1 MSLVQFVYIEDPYA
15 EQHDT
20 IVDDEDV
27 EETPQ
32 LLTHSEDLWA
42 PEEQTSFIVEEE
54 TYTTN
59 IEPEHSPEPVDDPV
73 TSRLATL
80 HLIKH
85 YKEGPGTW

>member
-1 MSLVQFVYIEDPYA
+1 MSLVQFVNIEDPYA

-20 IVDDEDV
+20 IVDDDDA

-32 LLTHSEDLWA
+32 LLTNSEDLWA
-42 PEEQTSFIVEEE
+42 AEEQTSFVVEEE
-54 TYTTN
+54 TYAAN
-59 IEPEHSPEPVDDPV
+59 IEPEHSPEPVDNHV

>member
-1 MSLVQFVYIEDPYA
+1 MSLVQFVHIEDPYA
-15 EQHDT
+15 EQDT
-20 IVDDEDV
+20 IVVDDYA

-32 LLTHSEDLWA
+32 LLAHSEELWA
-42 PEEQTSFIVEEE
+42 AEEQTSFIVEEE
-54 TYTTN
+54 TYAAN
-59 IEPEHSPEPVDDPV
+59 IEPENSPEPVDNPV

>member
-1 MSLVQFVYIEDPYA
+1 MALVQFVHIEDPYA
-15 EQHDT
+15 EQDT
-20 IVDDEDV
+20 IVVDDDT

-42 PEEQTSFIVEEE
+42 AEEQTSFIVEEE
-54 TYTTN
+54 PYAAN
-59 IEPEHSPEPVDDPV
+59 IEAEDSPEPVDNSV

>member
-1 MSLVQFVYIEDPYA
+1 MSLVQFVHIEDPYA
-15 EQHDT
+15 EQDT
-20 IVDDEDV
+20 VVDDDDA

-42 PEEQTSFIVEEE
+42 AEEQTSFIVEEE
-54 TYTTN
+54 AFATN
-59 IEPEHSPEPVDDPV
+59 IEPEHSPEPVDNPV